1 MTDCTERS
9 EGQEGM
15 PGRPS
20 MTDRTERSEGQEGM
34 PGQPSMTDRTE
45 RSEDE
50 EGMPTMGPATDAAYR
65 DVLRRLTCLDDEA
78 AAHRAEAVR
87 WHDGRVAAADDAV
100 RTAEENVRAAERAVR
115 AAQREREAVD
125 ARAAGLWSDFV
136 HKVGPIAERFG
147 RTVPPPT
154 VPRQPD
160 REAEEYLQE
169 AANTVTY
176 VPAPRP
182 LTGETK
188 ILFAAF
194 GFMGG
199 AVGVAAHQLLRWT
212 GRAAGGDWATAL
224 PVLAL
229 IVLLLGP
236 VLAVVGAKRVAD
248 RRGAGLDATAIATV
262 LISGLVTAGVLLAA
276 LGGG

>member
-9 EGQEGM
+9 EDHEGM
-15 PGRPS
+15 PDTS
-20 MTDRTERSEGQEGM
+20 
-34 PGQPSMTDRTE
+34 
-45 RSEDE
+45 
-50 EGMPTMGPATDAAYR
+50 PATAPNYR
-65 DVLRRLTCLDDEA
+65 DVLRRLTRLDDEA
-78 AAHRAEAVR
+78 AAQRAEAVR

-115 AAQREREAVD
+115 AAQRERDAVD

-136 HKVGPIAERFG
+136 HKVGPVAERFG

-154 VPRQPD
+154 APRQRD

-169 AANTVTY
+169 AASTVSY
-176 VPAPRP
+176 VPPSRP
-182 LTGETK
+182 LTGGTK
-188 ILFAAF
+188 LLFAAF
-194 GFMGG
+194 GFIGG
-199 AVGVAAHQLLRWT
+199 AVGVAAHQLLRSA

-236 VLAVVGAKRVAD
+236 VLALVGAKRVAD

-262 LISGLVTAGVLLAA
+262 LISGLITAGVLLAA